1 MSARV
6 SKYFIFAKS
15 GVQMQIAYRGSA
27 VLWVLGGVLNATVM
41 GLLWWA
47 IFNYSGETQIS
58 GYTFPQMLM
67 YVISSAV
74 VGEVVYSGTANE
86 ISDDVHDGLIGMRLM
101 KPVNY
106 RAQLGFRAFGVY
118 IMRMIM
124 FALPIMLAGTLVS
137 VYAFGLTGIKWYNV
151 LLFIPA
157 TLVALLMSDTIGFI
171 FGQLAFRTQAMFGV
185 LSIMDVFI
193 GFLSGRMIPIE
204 LFPSWAQTVLAYT
217 PFPSMGS
224 FPSRLFM
231 GMMTWSEIG
240 ITFGI
245 ALAWL
250 LVLNVL
256 CELLYKGSVRHVVV
270 FGG

>member
-1 MSARV
+1 MSARI
-6 SKYFIFAKS
+6 SKYFVFAKS
-15 GVQMQIAYRGSA
+15 GIQTQIAYRGSA

-47 IFNYSGETQIS
+47 IYNYSGDTEIS

-67 YVISSAV
+67 YVISAAV
-74 VGEVVYSGTANE
+74 VGEVVYSNTAGE
-86 ISDDVHDGLIGMRLM
+86 IADDVHDGLIGMRLM

-106 RAQLGFRAFGVY
+106 RAQLGFQTFGVY
-118 IMRMIM
+118 IMRLVM

-137 VYAFGLTGIKWYNV
+137 VFAFGLTGIKWYNV

-157 TLVALLMSDTIGFI
+157 TLIALLMSDTIGFI

-185 LSIMDVFI
+185 MSIMDVVI

-204 LFPSWAQTVLAYT
+204 LFPSWAQTALSYT

-224 FPSRLFM
+224 FPVRLFM
-231 GMMTWSEIG
+231 GMMSWSEIG
-240 ITFGI
+240 ITCGI
-245 ALAWL
+245 AVAWL
-250 LVLNVL
+250 LALNVIG
-256 CELLYKGSVRHVVV
+256 ELLYKGSVRHVVV